1 LSLKENS
8 DFTVFFLQIYFF
20 WNEFFELIFVKKK
33 AFKSKNGC
41 FHPRIHPPATVVVVA
56 VVVAVVVVVV
66 GVVVVAGEKK
76 NDFLERTYQ

>member
-1 LSLKENS
+1 VSRKIYKNKLSQKENS
-8 DFTVFFLQIYFF
+8 DFTGFFLQINFF

-33 AFKSKNGC
+33 AFFSENGC
-41 FHPRIHPPATVVVVA
+41 FHPRIHLPATV

-76 NDFLERTYQ
+76 MIF